1 MNLQD
6 ILRKARELIARG
18 APPHQ
23 VAEMIFRETEGKTAD
38 VDELQ
43 AAVSEGR
50 ELVGPET
57 PDSPREALE
66 NITAAVK
73 GGSSAVAEFL
83 KANAG
88 RDPSLVVG
96 GMLARGI
103 TGAAESVVRDPVG
116 AAKAVGSV
124 FAGNPLEVFGP
135 ETALTAFG
143 PFARAARKAAEAA
156 GDIAPTAVNFGTGAE
171 RAAAL
176 AERQARPAGRL
187 DELVPPPRG
196 TGAEPPDFGTGLERT
211 REMMR
216 RQGLDEAE
224 IDVELKRL
232 AAADNQATALKPPV
246 EDVPVP
252 PARTAAAMPSGLV
265 LSDNAEVIAQLGRKG
280 GTFDPRT
287 GKSFG
292 GEDVWAVATK
302 QPGGSPHGQLFD
314 EPPSAFEVREY
325 LKKHSELLES
335 DADLVVGTWDDTVGR
350 RAHGKFELAI
360 SKVFP
365 GDQQAAAQ
373 RFALDNQQ
381 VAIMNLSD
389 PGLEAVSVADEA
401 AMAFKRAE
409 LDEVVPSRTAR
420 RMERFTELMSP
431 EELER
436 FERYPNGRKVSDRVK
451 NDALRV
457 FSLMPETEQGVGM
470 AMLGAEMAHWYRSSA
485 KTLRAAFGNE
495 APRFSAL
502 LASTSPNIGVP
513 ENLGASLQIWRDW
526 NAAGRPLGDKAIQG
540 FINQASNDW
549 GITPTSFN
557 NTKKILGLSKNEL
570 LDPKLLKT
578 GGLLSGPKVDPFYA
592 NLVGEMQRLVVDT
605 HMKSGF
611 GFARDQVRVP
621 EGIGT
626 NIATRDVANTMTE
639 LLGTKVEVADVQAA
653 QWAGIR
659 ALRDLQRAPGKVGGT
674 RSAEDIV
681 TGDHFGSLFGI
692 EEGFSGG
699 ASLPELRQAISEQ
712 PSFSTLIHEDR
723 YKGLVDDLGI
733 ELPPAT
739 PEVGLSAIVTDAD
752 TRFSDV
758 LAFARRMDL
767 RSQKRFLY
775 GAAAAMLGGGAAN
788 ADAAELGREAL
799 AEAGLDAEMARNA
812 PPEQLASFAALLAE
826 NPDASMADLQ
836 LLGQRLGLDG
846 ADAFAGGLGL
856 RRPEFP
862 VDTIAGDSLG
872 VADREREVRRGG
884 LSRIMD
890 FISALTGREEERIED
905 PQRQQAAR
913 TVRGLLAPR
922 DTLP

>member
-18 APPHQ
+18 APPGQ
-23 VAEMIFRETEGKTAD
+23 VAEMIFRETEGRTAD
-38 VDELQ
+38 VNELQ

-50 ELVGPET
+50 ELEELGPSLEGLRELPGQAKAVG
-57 PDSPREALE
+57 
-66 NITAAVK
+66 
-73 GGSSAVAEFL
+73 SAVAQFFED
-83 KANAG
+83 NAG
-88 RDPSLVVG
+88 RDPNMVVASLLG
-96 GMLARGI
+96 RGI
-103 TGAAESVVRDPVG
+103 TGAAQSLARDPVG
-116 AAKAVGSV
+116 AAKAVGEV
-124 FAGNPLEVFGP
+124 FLHGNPLEVLGP

-156 GDIAPTAVNFGTGAE
+156 GDIAPTVARAPNFGTGAE

-216 RQGLDEAE
+216 RQGLDDAE
-224 IDVELKRL
+224 IAEELKRIT
-232 AAADNQATALKPPV
+232 AADNQATPLKPPV
-246 EDVPVP
+246 EAPVP
-252 PARTAAAMPSGLV
+252 PARSPAAMPSGLM
-265 LSDNAEVIAQLGRKG
+265 LSDNASDIAQLGRAG

-287 GKSFG
+287 GTSFG
-292 GEDVWAVATK
+292 GRDVWAVATK

-335 DADLVVGTWDDTVGR
+335 DPDLMVGTWDDRVSGE
-350 RAHGKFELAI
+350 AHGKFELAI

-373 RFALDNQQ
+373 RFALDNDQ

-389 PGLEAVSVADEA
+389 PGLEAIRVNDEA

-409 LDEVVPSRTAR
+409 LDEIVPSRTAR

-431 EELER
+431 QELER
-436 FERYPNGRKVSDRVK
+436 FERYPNGRKVPDRIK

-485 KTLRAAFGNE
+485 KTLRASFGNE

-526 NAAGRPLGDKAIQG
+526 NRAGRPLDDKAIKG
-540 FINQASNDW
+540 FINEASEAW

-557 NTKKILGLSKNEL
+557 NTAKILRLDRNEL
-570 LDPKLLKT
+570 LNPKLLKE

-605 HMKSGF
+605 HMKSGY

-621 EGIGT
+621 EGIGA
-626 NIATRDVANTMTE
+626 NIASRDVARTMTDM
-639 LLGTKVEVADVQAA
+639 LGTDVTVADVQAA

-659 ALRDLQRAPGKVGGT
+659 ALRDIQRAPGRVGGT

-712 PSFSTLIHEDR
+712 PSFSTLIHDDQ
-723 YKGLVDDLGI
+723 YKGLIDDLGI

-739 PEVGLSAIVTDAD
+739 PEVGLSALVSDSD

-767 RSQKRFLY
+767 RSQRRFLY
-775 GAAAAMLGGGAAN
+775 GAAAAMLGGAAQN
-788 ADAAELGREAL
+788 ADAQEAGRNAL
-799 AEAGLDAEMARNA
+799 VEAGLDREFVANA
-812 PPEQLASFAALLAE
+812 DPASLATFSALLSE
-826 NPDASMADLQ
+826 NPDAEMADLQ
-836 LLGQRLGLDG
+836 LLGQRMGVDG
-846 ADAFAGGLGL
+846 GTEFGQALGL
-856 RRPEFP
+856 RRPTEP
-862 VDTIAGDSLG
+862 VETGSFELPAFLQ
-872 VADREREVRRGG
+872 RP
-884 LSRIMD
+884 D
-890 FISALTGREEERIED
+890 F
-905 PQRQQAAR
+905 
-913 TVRGLLAPR
+913 
-922 DTLP
+922 